1 MRVFIFLSLLAFP
14 SISGCSAAGKDMRGD
29 YLSLTTVSYHPA
41 GRDDVTCFY
50 VSDTLS
56 CIKER

>member
-1 MRVFIFLSLLAFP
+1 MRVFIFLFLLSLL
-14 SISGCSAAGKDMRGD
+14 SISGCSAGEQDMRGD
-29 YLSLTTVSYHPA
+29 YLSLITVSYHPA

-50 VSDTLS
+50 LSDTLS